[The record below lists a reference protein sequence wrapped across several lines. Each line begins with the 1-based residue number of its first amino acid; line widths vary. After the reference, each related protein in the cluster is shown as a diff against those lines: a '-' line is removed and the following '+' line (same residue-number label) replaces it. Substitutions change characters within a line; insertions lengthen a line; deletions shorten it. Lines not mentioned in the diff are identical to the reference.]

1 MRKLSVTAVILFLIA
16 GSTYY
21 YFESLT
27 KNSDKPIQPILTE
40 DAFYTQKVQ
49 PLLAQRCIACHGC
62 YSSPCQFNLQSIEG
76 LARGAHKKDVYDPM
90 RTKSTPPTR
99 LGIDAHSPEQW
110 MKLGFSDVTS
120 NGIFQGLIE
129 LKQNNPFA
137 YSKDVTTAEDFP
149 RSCPSSADEFKKY
162 ANQYNFGGMPFS
174 LPALNE
180 TEIHTLN
187 LWINSGFKGHHS
199 NKVIS
204 KIAKNRLTEWENFLN
219 LPDLEHKLV
228 SRYLYEHLFL
238 AHIYLT
244 EEPQNYYRLFR
255 SRTAC
260 NFSPDIIAT
269 PRPNDDPKTDKFFY
283 CFQPVTDIV
292 VEKNNTPYE
301 INKDKLGRIKELFF
315 GTSWKATKLPNYS
328 TEVSGNPFIVFSEI
342 PTKAKYQFL
351 LDDAHYHISTF
362 IKGPVCNGTVA
373 VNSIQEQ
380 FYVFFLNPNAD
391 PLVQETDL
399 GKKVQDMLLLPGVWG
414 SDTPIV
420 SAPSLEY
427 QLTKNRNEY
436 RKARIEA
443 AQNIRP
449 NGYSIS
455 DIWDGEKHNDNAVL
469 TVMRHDRSAFV
480 LKGARGDI
488 SKTAFVLDYAL
499 FERLVYNLVVNYD
512 VFGNVA
518 HQFLTRV
525 YMALIRMEAEELFL
539 QFLPPNARDT
549 LRSSWYQGPITR
561 LKMMTIYPE
570 ISQGF
575 ETQISYVSKDAESNK
590 KEFVEKILFER
601 LNEKARGPL
610 DNINWKSYSPNVLQR
625 LTSNEHQRIL
635 REMVEIKASDLPFSN
650 YFPDFSILVVSND
663 DNSDIDL
670 FSINHHKQLK
680 NIAWLFNEES
690 RRAPEEDSLS
700 ILNGISGSYP
710 NLFFSV
716 PSSKLKKFVTDAKEI
731 NTQQKWNA
739 FLMHYAVLKNNPL
752 FWKYYDAIQKKLDQS
767 EVYQSGVL
775 DLTRYEGSP
784 FIQEEK

>member
-1 MRKLSVTAVILFLIA
+1 MRKISAAVVTLFLIFV
-16 GSTYY
+16 STYF
-21 YFESLT
+21 YFDAISRKQST
-27 KNSDKPIQPILTE
+27 PIQPILSE

-62 YSSPCQFNLQSIEG
+62 YSSPCQFNLQNIEG

-90 RTKSTPPTR
+90 RTKSTHPTR
-99 LGIDAHSPEQW
+99 LGIDAHTPDEW
-110 MKLGFSDVTS
+110 MSLGFFDVAN
-120 NGIFQGLIE
+120 NGIFKSLLD
-129 LKQNNPFA
+129 LKRNNPFL
-137 YSKDVTTAEDFP
+137 YSKDVTTAEDFQ
-149 RSCPSSADEFKKY
+149 RTCPANNDELKKY
-162 ANQYNFGGMPFS
+162 SEKYPFAGMPFS
-174 LPALNE
+174 LPALSAQE
-180 TEIHTLN
+180 TQTLDR
-187 LWINSGFKGHHS
+187 WISSGFKGHQT
-199 NKVIS
+199 NINIS
-204 KIAKNRLTEWENFLN
+204 KLAKSRLTDWEAFLN
-219 LPDLEHKLV
+219 ASDPEHKLV
-228 SRYLYEHLFL
+228 ARYLYEHLFL
-238 AHIYLT
+238 AHIYLS

-260 NFSPDIIAT
+260 NFKPDIIAT
-269 PRPNDDPKTDKFFY
+269 PRPNDDPKSDLFFY

-301 INKDKLGRIKELFF
+301 INKDKLTRVKKIFF
-315 GTSWKATKLPNYS
+315 EKPWKTSKTPDYS
-328 TEVSGNPFIVFSEI
+328 TEVSGNPFVAFADI
-342 PTKAKYQFL
+342 PGKAKYQFL

-380 FYVFFLNPNAD
+380 FYVFFLNPEAD

-436 RKARIEA
+436 RKTRLEA

-449 NGYSIS
+449 KGYSLN
-455 DIWDGEKHNDNAVL
+455 DIWDGDKQNDNAVL

-488 SKTAFVLDYAL
+488 SKTVFVLDYAL

-539 QFLPPNARDT
+539 QFLPQTTRDS

-570 ISQGF
+570 ISQNF
-575 ETQISYVSKDAESNK
+575 ENQISFLSKDPEINK
-590 KEFVEKILFER
+590 KELIEKILFSH
-601 LNEKARGPL
+601 LNEKVRGPL
-610 DNINWKSYSPNVLQR
+610 DVINWKSYSNTITQKLNGNP
-625 LTSNEHQRIL
+625 HQKAL
-635 REMVEIKASDLPFSN
+635 RDMVEIKANELPFSN
-650 YFPDFSILVVSND
+650 FFPDISFLVITND

-670 FSINHHKQLK
+670 YSIIHHKQLK

-690 RRAPEEDSLS
+690 RRSPEQDSLS
-700 ILNGISGSYP
+700 ILNGIAGSYP
-710 NLFFSV
+710 NLFLSV
-716 PSSKLKKFVTDAKEI
+716 PTSKLKKFVADAKNISSTED
-731 NTQQKWNA
+731 WNA

-752 FWKYYDAIQKKLDQS
+752 FWKYYDEIQKKLDQS

-775 DLTRYEGSP
+775 DLTRYEGNP
-784 FIQEEK
+784 FISEGK